1 MASGMDML
9 IQSVL
14 KAVLPKNMDPNALM
28 QQAQDFVLWFHG
40 RVTDF
45 DARLERLEQGQAE
58 IKALLEVIAH
68 ERRKSPAAILSIA
81 RADGPG
87 TDTASGAD
95 NNTNPG
101 AAGSDGG
108 IASIASAAASGGSN
122 GDDESGGAIRVSGIA

>member
-28 QQAQDFVLWFHG
+28 QQAQDFVLWFQT

-122 GDDESGGAIRVSGIA
+122 GDAESGGAIRVSNIA

>member
-1 MASGMDML
+1 MANGMDML

-28 QQAQDFVLWFHG
+28 QQAQDFVVWFHA
-40 RVTDF
+40 RVVDF

-101 AAGSDGG
+101 ASGSDGG